1 MMHLSGKDYSGLVA
15 GASEGEGRAMQDKI
29 KVTFEYA
36 GDTFPVEVPSQ
47 QHIEGAWHRALTKF
61 GIQPADASN
70 LALFRDGQEVS
81 RDQSF
86 EQAGVVDG
94 DTLRIRP
101 RVQRNG

>member
-1 MMHLSGKDYSGLVA
+1 MD
-15 GASEGEGRAMQDKI
+15 DKI

-36 GDTFPVEVPSQ
+36 GDTFPVEVPSSQ
-47 QHIEGAWHRALTKF
+47 QVEGAWHRALAKF
-61 GIQPADASN
+61 GIQPADAAN
-70 LALFRDGQEVS
+70 LGMFRNGQEIP

-86 EQAGVVDG
+86 EQAGVLDG